1 MRRRKEAAMGKTWKG
16 CRNCK
21 HAYKNQGVG
30 NLLCGLRDGAGDGF
44 TAVTRRERAAEVG
57 GCFHFEAKDPI
68 TDLNAL
74 PGNVPA
80 MRAATEPAADI
91 KTLDIDPMERPLYE
105 IDEVFL
111 NPFAELPLV
120 LTWCKMGERPAID
133 RQGIITFSA
142 KPKQGKSLSIYAILT
157 AIITGKQLDTIT
169 PTASPRLVVVFD
181 TEMDTPTLQRRAAKM
196 ITALG
201 EAAPRFQIVPLL
213 AVPKSRR
220 RAVIA
225 EVTSKYQPDIV
236 VIDQVARLVEDFN
249 AAGENVEFGEWLAQY
264 AATRTALVVIHQN
277 KAADN
282 KQMKGHLGS
291 ILEELAVENYS
302 VAKENGVFK
311 VTATNARNSSVDE
324 AAPFTFALDDDG
336 NIISASDIVEAK
348 TAQERA
354 RYVKDLALIFGDND
368 ELRRKDIIDR
378 IISEQRVTPDGAKKK
393 VDKAAAIG
401 AIIKAGEGRNAPYKL
416 AVNIP

>member
-1 MRRRKEAAMGKTWKG
+1 MGKTWYE
-16 CRNCK
+16 CRKCN
-21 HAYKNQGVG
+21 HAYKSSASG
-30 NLLCGLRDGAGDGF
+30 NLLCGLRDTAGDGF

-91 KTLDIDPMERPLYE
+91 KPLDIDPMERPLYE

-111 NPFAELPLV
+111 NPFAELPPV

-157 AIITGKQLDTIT
+157 AIVTGKQLDTIT

-213 AVPKSRR
+213 AVPKSQRR
-220 RAVIA
+220 RVID
-225 EVTSKYQPDIV
+225 EVTAKYKPDIV

-264 AATRTALVVIHQN
+264 AATRTAIVVIHQN

-336 NIISASDIVEAK
+336 NIISAAAIVETK
-348 TAQERA
+348 TAAERKSWRNNFA
-354 RYVKDLALIFGDND
+354 QIFGTD
-368 ELRRKDIIDR
+368 ERLSYTDLKKR
-378 IISEQRVTPDGAKKK
+378 ICQSEQLGETAAETKIN
-393 VDKAAAIG
+393 KARELG
-401 AIIKAGEGRNAPYKL
+401 AIVKAGNGSRDPYILAPE
-416 AVNIP
+416 

>member
-1 MRRRKEAAMGKTWKG
+1 MGKTWYE
-16 CRNCK
+16 CRKCN
-21 HAYKNQGVG
+21 HAYKSSASG
-30 NLLCGLRDGAGDGF
+30 NLLCGLRDTAGDGL
-44 TAVTRRERAAEVG
+44 TAVTRRQRAAEVG
-57 GCFHFEAKDPI
+57 GCFHYEAKDPI
-68 TDLNAL
+68 NDLNAL

-91 KTLDIDPMERPLYE
+91 KPLDIDPMERPLYE

-111 NPFAELPLV
+111 NPFAELPPV

-157 AIITGKQLDTIT
+157 AIVTGKQLDTIT

-213 AVPKSRR
+213 AVPKSQRR
-220 RAVIA
+220 RVID
-225 EVTSKYQPDIV
+225 EVTAKYNPDIV

-302 VAKENGVFK
+302 VTKENGVFK
-311 VTATNARNSSVDE
+311 VEATNARNSCVDE
-324 AAPFTFALDDDG
+324 AAPFTFALDESG
-336 NIISASDIVEAK
+336 NIISAAAIVEAK
-348 TAQERA
+348 TAAERESW
-354 RYVKDLALIFGDND
+354 RKDFALIFGEDE

-378 IISEQRVTPDGAKKK
+378 IISGQGVTPDGAKKK

-401 AIIKAGEGRNAPYKL
+401 AIVKAGEDRNAPYKL

>member
-1 MRRRKEAAMGKTWKG
+1 MGKTWYE
-16 CRNCK
+16 CRKCI
-21 HAYKNQGVG
+21 HAYKSSASG
-30 NLLCGLRDGAGDGF
+30 NLLCGLRDTAGDGF
-44 TAVTRRERAAEVG
+44 TAVTRRERAAEVDS
-57 GCFHFEAKDPI
+57 CFHFEAKDPI

-80 MRAATEPAADI
+80 MRAATEPTKVI
-91 KTLDIDPMERPLYE
+91 EPLDIDPMERPLYE

-201 EAAPRFQIVPLL
+201 DAAPRFQIVPLL
-213 AVPKSRR
+213 AVPKSQRR
-220 RAVIA
+220 RVID

-401 AIIKAGEGRNAPYKL
+401 AIIKAGEDRNAPYKL

>member
-1 MRRRKEAAMGKTWKG
+1 MGKKWKG

-21 HAYKNQGVG
+21 HAYKNQGER
-30 NLLCGLRDGAGDGF
+30 NLLCGLRDRAGDGL
-44 TAVTRRERAAEVG
+44 TAVTRRERAAEINS
-57 GCFHFEAKDPI
+57 CFHFEAKDPI

-91 KTLDIDPMERPLYE
+91 KPLDIDPMERPLYE

-111 NPFAELPLV
+111 NPFAELPPV
-120 LTWCKMGERPAID
+120 LTWCRMGERPAID

-196 ITALG
+196 IRALG
-201 EAAPRFQIVPLL
+201 ENANLFQIVPLL

-220 RAVIA
+220 RAVID
-225 EVTSKYQPDIV
+225 EVTAKYKPDIV

-401 AIIKAGEGRNAPYKL
+401 AIIKAGEDRNAPYKL